1 MKLGAKQKIASA
13 TVFAGIIGGLIY
25 VDPRVREHFA
35 MLWAGGTAPWQSR
48 ASDLGGV
55 VVEAARQQGIDNGPL
70 VIFAIVSAVL
80 VLFMWRT

>member
-1 MKLGAKQKIASA
+1 MKLGAKQTIASV
-13 TVFAGIIGGLIY
+13 TVFAGIIAGLIY
-25 VDPRVREHFA
+25 VDPRVRDYFA

-48 ASDLGGV
+48 ASDIGGV

-70 VIFAIVSAVL
+70 VVFAIVSALL